1 MDETSCRGRE
11 EARQPL
17 PKPGPFT
24 GRPCPKFNSVHVWL
38 EDLGDPSSC
47 QSSSSQPSSPSAPSN
62 SPAGS
67 GSSSECNG
75 SLCSWSS
82 GATGTVLSSTK
93 RQSGEAFQTQGA
105 GEQRWKKPSACPNR
119 GPHPKVKQRG
129 CSTDG
134 AIRGREERDGLC
146 EGRSSAQNDTSSRG
160 GKPQRLLDDKVQ
172 AKLRFSKFLDEVT
185 SNVLDPNSLQAFGR
199 PASPTQT
206 EDSAGEVTR
215 WSPTPPCSMAQTQG
229 SVLEQKTTDQEQAPL
244 DPPQET
250 YLETDIDAVRG
261 DDSPHDQGSRRETPP
276 QQEIDEDLVI
286 PPPPQFRQGF
296 EMRTLFPEFHC
307 HLPRYPYR
315 SASLPRGINMVSDE
329 TVSSLYSEPEPGT
342 YVAIGADIVSH
353 F

>member
-1 MDETSCRGRE
+1 MDKISCRGRE
-11 EARQPL
+11 EARQPP

-24 GRPCPKFNSVHVWL
+24 GLPCPKFSSVHVWL

-62 SPAGS
+62 SPGGS
-67 GSSSECNG
+67 RSSSECNG
-75 SLCSWSS
+75 SFCSWSS
-82 GATGTVLSSTK
+82 GATGFLHSSTK
-93 RQSGEAFQTQGA
+93 RQSREAFQTQGT
-105 GEQRWKKPSACPNR
+105 GEQRWKKPSVCPNR

-129 CSTDG
+129 CSTNSTIHG
-134 AIRGREERDGLC
+134 WEERDGLC
-146 EGRSSAQNDTSSRG
+146 WGRSSAQNNTSSRG
-160 GKPQRLLDDKVQ
+160 AKLQRLLDDKVQ

-185 SNVLDPNSLQAFGR
+185 SNVLDPNSLQLFGR

-206 EDSAGEVTR
+206 EDSTGEVTR
-215 WSPTPPCSMAQTQG
+215 WSPTPLCSMAQKQG

-261 DDSPHDQGSRRETPP
+261 DDSLHDQESKRETPP

-286 PPPPQFRQGF
+286 PPPPQFCQGF

-342 YVAIGADIVSH
+342 YVMIGADIVSH

>member
-11 EARQPL
+11 EARQPP

-24 GRPCPKFNSVHVWL
+24 GRPCPKCSSVHVWL
-38 EDLGDPSSC
+38 EGLGDPSSC

-62 SPAGS
+62 SPGGS
-67 GSSSECNG
+67 RSSSECNG

-82 GATGTVLSSTK
+82 GATGFLHSSTK
-93 RQSGEAFQTQGA
+93 RQSREAFQTQGA
-105 GEQRWKKPSACPNR
+105 GGPRWKKCPNR
-119 GPHPKVKQRG
+119 GPHPKVKRRG
-129 CSTDG
+129 CSINSTIHG
-134 AIRGREERDGLC
+134 WEERDGLC
-146 EGRSSAQNDTSSRG
+146 EGRSSAQNNTSSRG
-160 GKPQRLLDDKVQ
+160 AELQRLLDDKIQ

-199 PASPTQT
+199 AASPTQT
-206 EDSAGEVTR
+206 EDNAGEVTR
-215 WSPTPPCSMAQTQG
+215 WSPTPLCSMAQKQG

-261 DDSPHDQGSRRETPP
+261 DDSPHDQESKRERPS

-286 PPPPQFRQGF
+286 PPPPQFCQGF
-296 EMRTLFPEFHC
+296 EMGTLFPEFHC
-307 HLPRYPYR
+307 HLPRHPYR

-329 TVSSLYSEPEPGT
+329 TVSSLYSEPKPGT
-342 YVAIGADIVSH
+342 YVMIGADIVSH